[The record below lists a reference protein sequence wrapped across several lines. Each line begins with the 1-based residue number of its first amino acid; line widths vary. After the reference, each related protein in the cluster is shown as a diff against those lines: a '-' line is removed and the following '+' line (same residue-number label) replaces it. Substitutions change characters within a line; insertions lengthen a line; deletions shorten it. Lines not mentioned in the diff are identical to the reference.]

1 MQNKNLFFVTF
12 LATCF
17 VAKIAAEFVHEVC
30 GHGFFVLLFGGKVE
44 TVYISILWP
53 YEMSYISWSLPSG
66 VTSAQM
72 AWIYGGG
79 ILACL
84 FISFLTQAS
93 LLVKKGIP
101 WYYAL
106 TLFWL
111 AFWTLINSTGYLII
125 GGLTPF
131 GDIRELMRLEV
142 LTNTLSLMIG
152 FIIFIVGF
160 VALSWILRKILAE
173 IFPLKKASLGLVLF
187 WLIIPALFLVI
198 LVSLERGLQIAYF
211 PLTFIPVLLSFAT
224 EYFLVLSKQKAN
236 ANPHDVA

>member
-1 MQNKNLFFVTF
+1 MQNKNLFFITF
-12 LATCF
+12 LTTCF

-30 GHGFFVLLFGGKVE
+30 GHGFFVLLFGG
-44 TVYISILWP
+44 TIRTIYISILWP

-66 VTSAQM
+66 VTSEQM

-84 FISFLTQAS
+84 CISFLIQAF

-101 WYYAL
+101 WHFAL

-111 AFWTLINSTGYLII
+111 AFWAFINSTGYLII

-131 GDIRELMRLEV
+131 GDIRELIRLEV

-187 WLIIPALFLVI
+187 WLIIPTLVLVM
-198 LVSLERGLQIAYF
+198 LVSPERGLQVAYF
-211 PLTFIPVLLSFAT
+211 PLAFIPVLLSFVI

-236 ANPHDVA
+236 ANPDDVA

>member
-1 MQNKNLFFVTF
+1 MQNKNLFFITF

-44 TVYISILWP
+44 TVYISIFWP

-79 ILACL
+79 ILVCL
-84 FISFLTQAS
+84 CASFLIQAS

-101 WYYAL
+101 SHFAL

-111 AFWTLINSTGYLII
+111 AFWTSINSAGYLVI
-125 GGLTPF
+125 GGLTTF
-131 GDIRELMRLEV
+131 GDIHELIRLEV
-142 LTNTLSLMIG
+142 FTNTLSLMIG

-160 VALSWILRKILAE
+160 AALSWILREILTE
-173 IFPLKKASLGLVLF
+173 IFPLKKASLGVVLF
-187 WLIIPALFLVI
+187 WLIIPALVLVM
-198 LVSLERGLQIAYF
+198 LVSPERGLQVAYF
-211 PLTFIPVLLSFAT
+211 PLAFIPVLLSFVT